1 VSAGAPDRG
10 LQNERTELAWQRSAL
25 SVLVLAL
32 LLLRSPEGAPGGVAP
47 PGARGVG
54 GVGARRGL
62 APAPRYAV
70 RHRVILATGTAGPDR
85 HVLITTVAA
94 TTLGLTALAMILVG

>member
-1 VSAGAPDRG
+1 MSAGAPDRG

-32 LLLRSPEGAPGGVAP
+32 LLLRSPEGAPGGVATAVALVMLVVVP
-47 PGARGVG
+47 LLVIATAR
-54 GVGARRGL
+54 
-62 APAPRYAV
+62 RYAV
-70 RHRVILATGTAGPDR
+70 RHRVILATSTAGPDR
-85 HVLITTVAA
+85 RVLITTVAA